1 MHTAVFKDNRGF
13 AGKCLPKD
21 VSALV
26 SIAEKAGAQSDL
38 LKGVLSSNS
47 KVREDNG

>member
-13 AGKCLPKD
+13 GGKCLPKD

-26 SIAEKAGAQSDL
+26 SIAEKNNCNSL
-38 LKGVLSSNS
+38 LLRGVLLSNK
-47 KVREDNG
+47 KVRNEN